1 MHLNENVNYGEENK
15 QSVLQIFFFFFFPPV
30 ILSAVLTFLLIF
42 VSKCQICKSNT
53 FLKCLVLVFVG
64 RCIVRL
70 PFNEANQWFAVRRF
84 YAKRS
89 ITTFELHWW
98 VGRKYSLRNRKKL
111 DSSGSLNVWMFID
124 WFSWLSFNTKSQVC
138 QPAHHL
144 WALMFT
150 NEHPTQS
157 FPFQIW
163 SISIDSKTCL
173 IFCYKNAFS
182 FTSLEMFIS
191 WTNKSIAW
199 IPYLVHGLSFQT

>member
-98 VGRKYSLRNRKKL
+98 VGRKYSLRNRKKTRFKWL
-111 DSSGSLNVWMFID
+111 SECLNVY
-124 WFSWLSFNTKSQVC
+124 WLIQLIELQYQIASMPTCSPFMSTNVHK
-138 QPAHHL
+138 
-144 WALMFT
+144 WAPDT
-150 NEHPTQS
+150 
-157 FPFQIW
+157 I
-163 SISIDSKTCL
+163 ISVSDL
-173 IFCYKNAFS
+173 INFHRF
-182 FTSLEMFIS
+182 
-191 WTNKSIAW
+191 
-199 IPYLVHGLSFQT
+199 